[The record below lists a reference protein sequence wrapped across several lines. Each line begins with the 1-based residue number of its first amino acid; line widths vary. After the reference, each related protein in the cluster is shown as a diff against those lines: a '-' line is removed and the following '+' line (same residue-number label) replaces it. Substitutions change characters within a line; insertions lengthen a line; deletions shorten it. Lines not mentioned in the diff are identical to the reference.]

1 MKKIFILLAFIQ
13 LNLVNAQEPWVF
25 QYYFDHG
32 FQILESYDGGV
43 VIAAVAQGQG
53 TTGKIIKVNK
63 LDEVLWEHAL
73 EEADEGL
80 KPTAMVD

>member
-25 QYYFDHG
+25 QYYFDHA